1 MSFHS
6 PVITYLNVAV
16 NIGSS
21 SECPSSPSNLICLTT
36 NACNVCGSEVSG
48 AYQGCSVTS
57 TTPVCDFDSTT
68 SGIQSSATKK
78 LAECVGCK
86 KAGSYRLE
94 YTVIDSMC
102 NTFIHLISINE
113 KHLG

>member
-1 MSFHS
+1 M
-6 PVITYLNVAV
+6 

-48 AYQGCSVTS
+48 AYQGCSVSS
-57 TTPVCDFDSTT
+57 TAPVCDFDSTT

-78 LAECVGCK
+78 LATCVACK
-86 KAGSYRLE
+86 KSGKFVHFRYVMNE
-94 YTVIDSMC
+94 
-102 NTFIHLISINE
+102 INN
-113 KHLG
+113 LTI

>member
-78 LAECVGCK
+78 LAACVGCK
-86 KAGSYRLE
+86 KSGSFRLE
-94 YTVIDSMC
+94 YTGIDSKC
-102 NTFIHLISINE
+102 NKFIHLISINE